1 MRFVLIA
8 TSILMLT
15 LSMIF
20 ALTSESQAYISPEDQ
35 RKIVASRLVREV
47 FVRVVTGGV
56 PQSRKEIG
64 PVPVCT
70 QEEVKRS
77 VGDPVKGPEILAG
90 CRLAPNF
97 NDTPHNLERTGWLW
111 FKSPPGWKWKL
122 DIDDASACSAFVD
135 QFTRI
140 YQYLKIVLQD
150 PSDTR
155 GRESFLYEISGNP
168 IWFSMGQL
176 LSIRGIRRLDAACE
190 GGSIAI
196 TLVP

>member
-1 MRFVLIA
+1 VRFVLTA
-8 TSILMLT
+8 TSKLTLT
-15 LSMIF
+15 LSLIF
-20 ALTSESQAYISPEDQ
+20 AVTLESRAYISPVDQ
-35 RKIVASRLVREV
+35 RKMVATRLIHEV
-47 FVRVVTGGV
+47 FARVVAGAPPQWSKGV
-56 PQSRKEIG
+56 APL
-64 PVPVCT
+64 PVCT
-70 QEEVKRS
+70 EEEVKRS
-77 VGDPVKGPEILAG
+77 VGDPVKGPEILAT
-90 CRLAPNF
+90 CRLTPDFF
-97 NDTPHNLERTGWLW
+97 NTPYNLERTGWLL

-140 YQYLKIVLQD
+140 YQYLKIVLRD

-168 IWFSMGQL
+168 IWFSMGEL